1 MSNEVKHWHVT
12 YNDIHNLIRK
22 CTPKIASEFNPDL
35 LLAIGMFFHASFPP
49 LHVCSNRNTIQV
61 EGQFQLLLLG
71 FFPARVMRTFLR
83 EQTTNKTLQ
92 IQAIGLSL
100 YEPVE
105 GTSAE
110 QIGQEV
116 IRTQW
121 LGADAGKM
129 LVGKRILIVDEVDD
143 TRKTL
148 GYALSEL
155 QKDVEAELL
164 NHPESQRDAL
174 RAATKFGIFVVHN
187 KKKPKL
193 AELPPGTPYYAG
205 ADVDDL
211 WLDYPWEAT
220 NIEEHDQLAAL
231 DVKNASP

>member
-1 MSNEVKHWHVT
+1 MTFTTSSGRSPTK
-12 YNDIHNLIRK
+12 
-22 CTPKIASEFNPDL
+22 S
-35 LLAIGMFFHASFPP
+35 P
-49 LHVCSNRNTIQV
+49 LNSTLTSWSPLV
-61 EGQFQLLLLG
+61 EGRCFPHAPSLDIDLSQSRG

-83 EQTTNKTLQ
+83 EETANKSLQ

-121 LGADAGKM
+121 LGPDAGKM
-129 LVGKRILIVDEVDD
+129 LVGKRNLIVDEVDD

-155 QKDVEAELL
+155 KKDVEAELATR
-164 NHPESQRDAL
+164 PESEREAL
-174 RAATKFGIFVVHN
+174 RAATKFAIFVVHN
-187 KKKPKL
+187 KKKAKL
-193 AELPPGTPYYAG
+193 AELPADTPYYSG
-205 ADVDDL
+205 EDVDDL
-211 WLDYPWEAT
+211 WLDYPWEAID
-220 NIEEHDQLAAL
+220 IEEHDRLS
-231 DVKNASP
+231 VKDKAVASQ